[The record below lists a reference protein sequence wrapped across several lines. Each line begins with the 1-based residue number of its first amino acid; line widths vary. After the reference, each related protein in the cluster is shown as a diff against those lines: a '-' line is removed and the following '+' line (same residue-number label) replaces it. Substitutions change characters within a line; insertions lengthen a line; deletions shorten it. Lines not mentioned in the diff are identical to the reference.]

1 MASKGSPTREKGRR
15 AGASA
20 PPTPKHRLE
29 MPLTLK
35 NRMEKAVLA
44 KGRKTNYYK
53 RKP

>member
-20 PPTPKHRLE
+20 PPTPKHRTEVPRALQS
-29 MPLTLK
+29 
-35 NRMEKAVLA
+35 RMEKAVLV
-44 KGRKTNYYK
+44 KGRKTNFYK